1 MQRTLSLAALLALAL
16 AALPAGAADE
26 GRQTQKASLA
36 APPIILHDYAMVSG
50 AFIRLGD
57 LFANAGDKAGTN
69 VAYSPEPGEKATFD
83 ARWLAKV
90 AQSFKL
96 DWKPMSRLDQIT
108 VQRESVSIGREE
120 IEERILAVLA
130 EKGIGSGMV
139 AELSNRMMR
148 IHLPI
153 DAEPTLE
160 VEDAVFDV
168 RTQRF
173 TAVVAAPAGDPKAKR
188 HRVSGLV
195 YRVAEVPVLNRRVM
209 KDEVIGEKDIQWVK
223 MRADR
228 MQNDTISSAND
239 LIGHTPKQGLRPG
252 LPVRVAEVRR
262 PVLVPRNGL
271 VTMILKSSFMTL
283 TAQGVAQEDGSEGDT
298 IRVANSKSRNVV
310 EAIVTGPGRV
320 TVHSANRILTN

>member
-1 MQRTLSLAALLALAL
+1 MRNIVSLGALLAIAL
-16 AALPAGAADE
+16 AASPVA
-26 GRQTQKASLA
+26 A
-36 APPIILHDYAMVSG
+36 APAEGGSAARPAVAAPIILHDYAMVSG
-50 AFIRLGD
+50 PFIRLGD
-57 LFANAGDKAGTN
+57 LFANAGDKAGAN
-69 VAYSPEPGEKATFD
+69 VAYAPEPGEKATFD

-120 IEERILAVLA
+120 IEDRILAVLG

-148 IHLPI
+148 INLPI

-160 VEDAVFDV
+160 VEDAVYDV

-188 HRVSGLV
+188 HRVSGIV
-195 YRVAEVPVLNRRVM
+195 YRVAEVPVPSRRVM

-228 MQNDTISSAND
+228 MQNDTISNAND

-252 LPVRVAEVRR
+252 IPVRMAEVRR

-271 VTMILKSSFMTL
+271 VTMVLTSRFMTL
-283 TAQGVAQEDGSEGDT
+283 TAQGVAQEDGSEGET
-298 IRVANSKSRNVV
+298 IRVVNSKSRNVV
-310 EAIVTGPGRV
+310 EAVVVGPGRV
-320 TVHSANRILTN
+320 TVRAASHLMIN